1 MSIYSE
7 HELGYID
14 DAEFRSLAAY
24 EEGRER
30 PSWSPE
36 DELVCAID
44 DALDTV
50 CHRCERD
57 DCDTCL
63 VNVAMEAVYKAVGK

>member
-7 HELGYID
+7 HKLGYID
-14 DAEFRSLAAY
+14 DAEFRSLAAN
-24 EEGRER
+24 EERER

-44 DALDTV
+44 DALDEV
-50 CHRCERD
+50 CRRCERD
-57 DCDTCL
+57 DCETCL
-63 VNVAMEAVYKAVGK
+63 VNVAMNAVYEAVGR